1 MKAIIFDMDG
11 VLIDSMKYHVESWIE
26 TFKKVGINVSSK
38 EIFLN
43 EGSSFKDTILK
54 ISEEKNMELKLSDLN
69 TMKNYRHEY
78 LQNTFVIK
86 PYAGIIKF
94 IYFLKL
100 KGFKVATVTGSN
112 KLLAEKVSKEMFN
125 DLFDVVIS
133 SDDVKQ
139 SKPHPEPYQKAI
151 KKLKIKNDEAIV
163 IENAPLGIKSAK
175 DAGLFVIGLETTLHK
190 KDLCEADIILKN
202 HEVLFEYLKTKLNI
216 SE

>member
-1 MKAIIFDMDG
+1 MDG

-26 TFKKVGINVSSK
+26 TFKKVGINVHSK
-38 EIFLN
+38 EIYLN
-43 EGSSFKDTILK
+43 EGRSFVDTINILSK
-54 ISEEKNMELKLSDLN
+54 EKGIEMSKSDWKTISEERKTYLTQKFKL
-69 TMKNYRHEY
+69 
-78 LQNTFVIK
+78 K
-86 PYAGIIKF
+86 PYKGIIKF

-100 KGFKVATVTGSN
+100 KKFKVAMVTGTERIIAN
-112 KLLAEKVSKEMFN
+112 KVSKEMFN
-125 DLFDVVIS
+125 ELFDVVIS
-133 SDDVKQ
+133 SDDVKHG
-139 SKPHPEPYQKAI
+139 KPNPEPYQKAI

>member
-1 MKAIIFDMDG
+1 VKAIIFDMDG

-26 TFKKVGINVSSK
+26 TLKSVNINLN
-38 EIFLN
+38 ERDIYLN
-43 EGSSFKDTILK
+43 EGRSFVDTIKFLSNEKNLELNKSDWIK
-54 ISEEKNMELKLSDLN
+54 ISKERDIYLTQKFKL
-69 TMKNYRHEY
+69 E
-78 LQNTFVIK
+78 V
-86 PYAGIIKF
+86 YAGIIKF

-100 KGFKVATVTGSN
+100 KGFKVAMVTGTE
-112 KLLAEKVSKEMFN
+112 KLIAEKVSKEMFN

-133 SDDVKQ
+133 SDDVKH
-139 SKPHPEPYQKAI
+139 SKPDPEPYQKAI
-151 KKLKIKNDEAIV
+151 KKLKIKNEEAIV